1 MPHDPNAEF
10 DLIVLEMIEHSP
22 VGALPRTLTH
32 QDALKRL
39 LATRQAYASADY
51 KDGFVTARSLAKL
64 PVFHAENL
72 EALIAGQIT
81 TDALEANATIFD
93 RYVQSLP
100 EAHRARAESKRL
112 AVAGK
117 PAHHRTKHDGPV
129 IHDPVHSLFLVPGA
143 GTHPGLPGNYLYG
156 FVHEMSA
163 EAWTVHLHDSDDG
176 AATFAATGLNE
187 ALAKLQEVLASAPFH
202 LGELDALGFAGN

>member
-1 MPHDPNAEF
+1 
-10 DLIVLEMIEHSP
+10 MIEHNP
-22 VGALPRTLTH
+22 VGAVPHTLTH

-39 LATRQAYASADY
+39 RATHQVYAHADY
-51 KDGFVTARSLAKL
+51 KDGFVTARSLVKQSS
-64 PVFHAENL
+64 FYAENL

-81 TDALEANATIFD
+81 ADLLEANASIFD

-100 EAHRARAESKRL
+100 VAHRARAESLRL

-117 PAHHRTKHDGPV
+117 PIHHRAKHDGTV
-129 IHDPVHSLFLVPGA
+129 IHDPVHSLFLVPGS

-163 EAWTVHLHDSDDG
+163 TDWSVHLHDSDDG
-176 AATFAATGLNE
+176 AATFAAPTLVE
-187 ALAKLQEVLASAPFH
+187 ALAKLQEALASAPFH
-202 LGELDALGFAGN
+202 LSELDALGFAIA